1 MIELIDRLIN
11 FQVRYNVDCT
21 FSVFT
26 NEDKT
31 DMFIMILLDKNGY
44 RVSRCIDYKQWL
56 EMSNMEKDF
65 QLTRMI
71 RELYNDTDSII
82 YSDFNKKQE
91 I

>member
-1 MIELIDRLIN
+1 MTELIDRLIN

-26 NEDKT
+26 NKDKT

-44 RVSRCIDYKQWL
+44 RVSRCIDFKQWL
-56 EMSNMEKDF
+56 EMSNMERDF
-65 QLTRMI
+65 HLSQMI
-71 RELYNDTDSII
+71 RTLNE
-82 YSDFNKKQE
+82 YSDFSKKQE